1 MSALRREEKP
11 AAVEER
17 GGAVTRRPNSR
28 LGDSKS
34 SNIFIYL
41 LLVSEGL
48 DEGMQSFYGIDA
60 VFNTLSHWLF
70 QR

>member
-34 SNIFIYL
+34 SNNKKFVLEPKSITKL
-41 LLVSEGL
+41 SVS
-48 DEGMQSFYGIDA
+48 A
-60 VFNTLSHWLF
+60 
-70 QR
+70 